1 MSESFD
7 VICQVR
13 ESFAGLRMDL
23 RVEEVFARSRARR
36 RRRLSVLTAAG
47 AATTGAAVAL
57 TLAPGGPAAPAR
69 SAHSPAVSPSS
80 SLARL
85 AAFTVTS
92 GPGDST
98 TMVLRKDQQLDAAA
112 LREAL
117 AQHGIPAL
125 VTVGTFCRSTPS
137 ASIGPGLITSP
148 SSQADGSA
156 AVVIDGS
163 AIAPG
168 TQLSIGYGASW
179 IKVGVIA
186 DGAPLTCTS
195 PFAQPSGHVLPSG
208 NAIRRQG

>member
-1 MSESFD
+1 MSEPVD

-13 ESFAGLRMDL
+13 ESFSGLRMDL
-23 RVEEVFARSRARR
+23 PVEEVFARSRALR
-36 RRRLSVLTAAG
+36 RRRLSILTAAG

-57 TLAPGGPAAPAR
+57 TLAVGGPAAPAR
-69 SAHSPAVSPSS
+69 STNSPTPSP

-98 TMVLRKDQQLDAAA
+98 TIVLRKGERLDAAA

-125 VTVGTFCRSTPS
+125 VTVGIVCRSTPAVS
-137 ASIGPGLITSP
+137 IASGLIKNA

-163 AIAPG
+163 AMTTG

-179 IKVGVIA
+179 IKIGVIA
-186 DGAPLTCTS
+186 DGAPLTCNS
-195 PFAQPSGHVLPSG
+195 PYGQPAAHVTPSG